1 MEEKLSEDVDKLL
14 KKSEW
19 KENMKNNQ
27 VDNAIGIKLD
37 TLSNIL
43 KFHPY
48 DTNGKHLKAF
58 KPGSEKEIEPAYAIC
73 PASMECQTLSCS
85 GHYLFF
91 GYKES

>member
-1 MEEKLSEDVDKLL
+1 M
-14 KKSEW
+14 
-19 KENMKNNQ
+19 NTNQ

-37 TLSNIL
+37 TLSKIL
-43 KFHPY
+43 KFHPH
-48 DTNGKHLKAF
+48 DTNGKRLKAL
-58 KPGSEKEIEPAYAIC
+58 KPVSEKDIEPAYVIC